1 MALFERCSDHVFEIM
16 NMHTFLWHDY
26 ETFGKNTRTAR
37 PAQFAAIRTD
47 SDLNEIGKPLEL
59 FCQPAPD
66 FLPEPEACLITG
78 ITPQQCLKN
87 GVPEHEFAE
96 QILNAFSE
104 PNTIGVGY
112 NTIRYDDEI
121 TRFMF
126 WRNLIDPYAREWQN
140 GCSRWDIIDLARVT
154 YALRPEGIEWPR
166 NEQGKVSFKLTDL
179 TEANGITHE
188 AAHDAVSDVRAT
200 IALARLIKTKQPKL
214 FEFYLNLRQKDK
226 VNDEIGL
233 HLNPRKPF
241 LHLSSMFP
249 SERAHLA
256 LVFPLAVHPT
266 NKNEVIVWDCAF
278 DPSELFEL
286 DAVTIVQRMFT
297 RVDELP
303 EGLTRLPIKTIH
315 INKSP
320 VVIRNLKVLDGAAQQ
335 RCNLDLEIN
344 LYHAQIAADKISR
357 KDLSSVWQAVFARE
371 FELSDVDESLYS
383 GFVGNNDRRLLNQLR
398 ALSPEALAQAQP
410 IFTDDR
416 LTELVFRY
424 RARNYPQTL
433 NEEEYETWQQ
443 HCAERLHGGAA
454 GALSL
459 EAFFAELEK
468 LSRDADAKQV
478 HVLQDLHDY
487 AYLIAP

>member
-1 MALFERCSDHVFEIM
+1 
-16 NMHTFLWHDY
+16 
-26 ETFGKNTRTAR
+26 
-37 PAQFAAIRTD
+37 
-47 SDLNEIGKPLEL
+47 
-59 FCQPAPD
+59 
-66 FLPEPEACLITG
+66 
-78 ITPQQCLKN
+78 
-87 GVPEHEFAE
+87 
-96 QILNAFSE
+96 
-104 PNTIGVGY
+104 
-112 NTIRYDDEI
+112 
-121 TRFMF
+121 
-126 WRNLIDPYAREWQN
+126 LIDPYAREWQN

-459 EAFFAELEK
+459 EPFFAELEK